1 MIKLKKIIILIC
13 IFLCILV
20 KSYAGYIY
28 ENEFCIFR
36 LNRNIV
42 KPTYTKTYNK
52 ETWTKENVLVTINSN
67 KILEIIDSD
76 FKLSKDG
83 KVLTKTV
90 TENEKGIIKV
100 RDEDYNFDEIE
111 YEVSW
116 IDREK
121 PNIIGAEKGKI
132 YNTSLNL
139 QYTDNGEI
147 EEVFVDKYDNEFNLY
162 VSDMFIDSGINRFIP
177 FTKNSITAWV
187 KEHPKGVQKYRYYL
201 NDVLYYTSKENK
213 YTFEGLEE
221 NSYGFKIKVEGLD
234 RNEKVIAS
242 KEYTMKTGVFESVIL
257 EKTDTSEEV
266 KFIGISDKVG
276 KLVCYT
282 WVDGMYDTTLKS
294 EEIPIQNSEAV
305 CRFDIKDFK
314 NCKSNYKMHFY
325 FTYNSNGSEVHFVY
339 GGNIDMSK
347 PYEELPQNPSTND
360 FINNGNY
367 YVRVTDKAGNENEVD
382 FIIEK

>member
-1 MIKLKKIIILIC
+1 MIKLKKIIILIS
-13 IFLCILV
+13 IFSCVLV
-20 KSYAGYIY
+20 KSYAGYSY
-28 ENEFCIFR
+28 ENEFCLFR

-42 KPTYTKTYNK
+42 KPIYTKIYDK
-52 ETWTKENVLVTINSN
+52 DTWTNEDVLVTINAN
-67 KILEIIDSD
+67 KVLEIIDSD

-83 KVLTKTV
+83 KTLTKTV
-90 TENEKGIIKV
+90 SENEKGIIKV
-100 RDEDYNFDEIE
+100 RDEDYNYDEIE

-116 IDREK
+116 IDREV
-121 PNIIGAEKGKI
+121 PNIIGAENGKT

-147 EEVFVDKYDNEFNLY
+147 EEIFVDKYDTEFNIY
-162 VSDMFIDSGINRFIP
+162 EKDIFIDSGTERFIP

-187 KEHPKGVQKYRYYL
+187 KAHPKGVEKYRYYL
-201 NDVLYYTSKENK
+201 NDVLYCTTEDNK

-221 NSYGFKIKVEGLD
+221 NTYGIKIKVEGLD
-234 RNEKVIAS
+234 RNENVIAS
-242 KEYTMKTGVFESVIL
+242 KEYTMKTGVFENVIL

-266 KFIGISDKVG
+266 KFIGISNKVT

-282 WVDGMYDTTLKS
+282 WIDGMYDSTLKT
-294 EEIPIQNSEAV
+294 EEIEIQNNEAI
-305 CRFDIKDFK
+305 CKFDIKDFE
-314 NCKSNYKMHFY
+314 NLKSNYKMHFY

-347 PYEELPQNPSTND
+347 TYSELQKNPSVND

-367 YVRVTDKAGNENEVD
+367 YVRVTDKAGNENEID